1 MAQLSVPGR
10 AVRILEGIVGLFDS
24 IFYGFQVTFQPI
36 NILFCAIGV
45 LVGTLVGVLPGIG
58 PAGAMALLLPAT
70 FKFSTTSTLIL
81 LAGIYYGVQ
90 YGGSTTSILVNIPG
104 EASSVITCMD
114 GYQMAR
120 QGRAGPALGIA
131 AWASFI
137 AGTIA
142 NIGLMLVAIPLA
154 HAALSFGPPEYFA
167 LMCTGLVIVTYLAQG
182 SILKAIMMA
191 LLGLILGSI
200 GLDLITGLPR
210 FTFGINEL
218 SDGVGIIPLVMG
230 LFGISEIFEN
240 LEQTLERDIF
250 KTRIKNLMP
259 SLKDWSEAK
268 WAIVRGSLIGFLLGI
283 LPGGGA
289 VVATFVTYAVE
300 KKIAKHPE
308 RFGHGAIEG
317 VAAPEAANNAAAGGS
332 LIPLLSLGIP
342 PNPIMAIFFSAL
354 LIHGIQPGPLLIKQS
369 PELFW
374 GLVASLYLGNT
385 LLLVLNLP
393 LIGMWVKVLEIPY
406 KILFPLILLF
416 CLIGAYSINNVSFD
430 LYVMILFGLVGWI
443 IRKFG
448 YEGAPL
454 ILAYVLGPLLENALR
469 QSLLISKGSFL
480 IFVSHPISAVAL
492 GFAFLLLLS
501 NVFPYFKKQRAK
513 YEEFKE

>member
-1 MAQLSVPGR
+1 MDFFG
-10 AVRILEGIVGLFDS
+10 S
-24 IFYGFQVTFQPI
+24 IIYGFQVTFQPI
-36 NILFCAIGV
+36 NFLFCGVGV

-70 FKFSTTSTLIL
+70 FKFSPTSTLIL

-104 EASSVITCMD
+104 EASSVMTCID
-114 GYQMAR
+114 GHQMAR

-131 AWASFI
+131 AWGSFI

-154 HAALSFGPPEYFA
+154 HAALKLGPPEYFA

-182 SILKAIMMA
+182 SVLKAIMM
-191 LLGLILGSI
+191 GLVGIILGSI
-200 GLDLITGLPR
+200 GLDLISGFPR

-218 SDGVGIIPLVMG
+218 TDGVGIVPLVMG
-230 LFGISEIFEN
+230 LFGISEILEN
-240 LEQTLERDIF
+240 LEGSLEREVF
-250 KTRIKNLMP
+250 KTRIRNLWP
-259 SLKDWSEAK
+259 SFKDWMEAK
-268 WAIVRGSLIGFLLGI
+268 WAIVRGSVIGFVLGI

-289 VVATFVTYAVE
+289 VIATFVSYAVE
-300 KKIAKHPE
+300 KKVSKHPE
-308 RFGHGAIEG
+308 KFGKGAIEG
-317 VAAPEAANNAAAGGS
+317 VAGPESANNAAAGGS

-354 LIHGIQPGPLLIKQS
+354 IIHGIQPGPLLIKQH
-369 PELFW
+369 PDLFW
-374 GLVASLYLGNT
+374 GLVASLYLGNG

-393 LIGMWVKVLEIPY
+393 LIGIWVKVLEIPY

-416 CLIGAYSINNVSFD
+416 CLIGVYSMNNLSFD
-430 LYVMILFGLVGWI
+430 LYVMLFFGVVGWI
-443 IRKFG
+443 MRKFG

-454 ILAYVLGPLLENALR
+454 ILAYVLGPMLENALR
-469 QSLLISKGSFL
+469 QSLLISQGSFL
-480 IFVSHPISAVAL
+480 IFVTRPISATAL
-492 GFAFLLLLS
+492 GFAFLLLLTTLLP
-501 NVFPYFKKQRAK
+501 NFKKRRQQ
-513 YEEFKE
+513 YDQFKE